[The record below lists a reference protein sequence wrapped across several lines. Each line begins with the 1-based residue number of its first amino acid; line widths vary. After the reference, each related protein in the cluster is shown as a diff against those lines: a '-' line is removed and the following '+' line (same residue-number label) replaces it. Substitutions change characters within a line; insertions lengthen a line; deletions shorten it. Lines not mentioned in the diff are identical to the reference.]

1 MTRRTSPEEVT
12 GLLVAWSEAEPQGDE
27 AQEKDEP
34 ALAGERTMKNDFIHG
49 DTIRCEVISGPTS
62 VAHFVGS

>member
-1 MTRRTSPEEVT
+1 MGEAGGAGDSIKP
-12 GLLVAWSEAEPQGDE
+12 GWSEAEPQGDE

-34 ALAGERTMKNDFIHG
+34 ALASERTMKNDFIHG
-49 DTIRCEVISGPTS
+49 DTIRCDVISGPTS